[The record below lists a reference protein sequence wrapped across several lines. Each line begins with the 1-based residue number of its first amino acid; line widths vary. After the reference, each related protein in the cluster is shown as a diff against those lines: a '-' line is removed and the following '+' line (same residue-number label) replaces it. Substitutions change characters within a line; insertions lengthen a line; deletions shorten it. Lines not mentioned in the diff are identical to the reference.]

1 MKKILTFMLWATLT
15 ATTYGQQP
23 NVRLTQLEQYLPTQY
38 INVNKRQDNSAGK
51 ITYMIETG
59 GVNHTGGWESYFKKG
74 LSEEE
79 RQQRVLTV
87 NSRITQKRQKMEG
100 VIDYFRTTFASLGKD
115 APESYLYE
123 FHKNGLDTIK
133 YSYMGPSHE
142 FANFEYHNKP
152 HKNNDNGII
161 DYSDYYYSYY
171 HSYTVPTGI
180 KEDDMKPFD
189 GKAFCEHIQP
199 VLKKF
204 MKLKGAK
211 AYPVHWQHD
220 EGFEN
225 DRDFFLTPKY
235 GRDKHE
241 FETHPGLVTGMH
253 YIIPS
258 WHEADAKVLYKE
270 LDALA
275 HEYVNNHPEQPY
287 AYKFTTE
294 FAGSDDSHVI
304 HGLPDMVKGN
314 IYKGSDEF
322 YLCCKREQDG
332 NYHILTLNSKGVYW
346 VPCDYAI
353 LKSYINGEKVYLKG
367 MEPKEDKK

>member
-1 MKKILTFMLWATLT
+1 MKKIFIVVLLAV
-15 ATTYGQQP
+15 TTVAVQGQKP
-23 NVRLTQLEQYLPTQY
+23 NPRLTQLEEYLPTQH
-38 INVNKRQDNSAGK
+38 IEVHKRQDNCAGT
-51 ITYMIETG
+51 ITYRIESRA
-59 GVNHTGGWESYFKKG
+59 HHISGWKSYFKKE

-87 NSRITQKRQKMEG
+87 NSRITQERQKMEG

-123 FHKNGLDTIK
+123 FDKNGLDTIK

-142 FANFEYHNKP
+142 AANFEYNNKP
-152 HKNNDNGII
+152 YKNNDNGII
-161 DYSDYYYSYY
+161 DYSDYFFSYY
-171 HSYTVPTGI
+171 HSYIVSTGI

-189 GKAFCEHIQP
+189 GEAFCEHIQP

-211 AYPVHWQHD
+211 TYSVHWQHD
-220 EGFEN
+220 EGFEKSE
-225 DRDFFLTPKY
+225 DFFMTPKY

-241 FETHPGLVTGMH
+241 FETHPGLATGTH

-258 WHEADAKVLYKE
+258 EHEATFKILYKQ
-270 LDALA
+270 LDSLA
-275 HEYVNNHPEQPY
+275 FDYLTKHPEQPY
-287 AYKFTTE
+287 HYEFTKDI
-294 FAGSDDSHVI
+294 AGSDASHI
-304 HGLPDMVKGN
+304 YHGLPHTVRGS

-332 NYHILTLNSKGVYW
+332 IYHILTINSKGVFW
-346 VPCDYAI
+346 IPLDYAI

-367 MEPKEDKK
+367 MEPKKE

>member
-1 MKKILTFMLWATLT
+1 MKKILTLMLLAVFT

-38 INVNKRQDNSAGK
+38 IDVHKRQDNYAGEITYRISAGCNR
-51 ITYMIETG
+51 IS
-59 GVNHTGGWESYFKKG
+59 GWKSYFKKD

-79 RQQRVLTV
+79 RQQRILTV
-87 NSRITQKRQKMEG
+87 NSRITQDRQQMEG
-100 VIDYFRTTFASLGKD
+100 VIDYFRTTVASLGKE

-133 YSYMGPSHE
+133 YSYMGPSFE
-142 FANFEYHNKP
+142 AANFHYHNKP
-152 HKNNDNGII
+152 YKNNDNGIM
-161 DYSDYYYSYY
+161 DYSDYSFSYT
-171 HSYTVPTGI
+171 HSYTIPTGI
-180 KEDDMKPFD
+180 AEEDMKPFD
-189 GKAFCEHIQP
+189 GEAFCAHIQP

-211 AYPVHWQHD
+211 DYPVHWQHD

-225 DRDFFLTPKY
+225 ERDFFMTPRY

-241 FETHPGLVTGMH
+241 FETHPGLVTGTH

-258 WHEADAKVLYKE
+258 EHEGTVKVLFKQ
-270 LDALA
+270 LDSLA
-275 HEYVNNHPEQPY
+275 YDYLTKHPEQPY
-287 AYKFTTE
+287 DYVFTEAGFTE
-294 FAGSDDSHVI
+294 SSSSHVYY
-304 HGLPDMVKGN
+304 GLPNNVKGS

-322 YLCCKREQDG
+322 FLCCKREEDG
-332 NYHILTLNSKGVYW
+332 SYHIFTLNSKGVYW
-346 VPCDYAI
+346 VPKDYAS

>member
-1 MKKILTFMLWATLT
+1 MKKIITTMLLA
-15 ATTYGQQP
+15 AISVATYGQQP
-23 NVRLTQLEQYLPTQY
+23 NPRLQQLEEYLPTQDIDVRRMQY
-38 INVNKRQDNSAGK
+38 NSNGIITHMADAGFVS
-51 ITYMIETG
+51 IS
-59 GVNHTGGWESYFKKG
+59 GWQSYFKKE

-79 RQQRVLTV
+79 KQQRILTV
-87 NSRITQKRQKMEG
+87 NSRIAQGRQKMEG
-100 VIDYFRTTFASLGKD
+100 VIDYFRTTFSRLSKD
-115 APESYLYE
+115 GSESYLYE
-123 FHKNGLDTIK
+123 SHNNGIDTIK
-133 YSYMGPSHE
+133 YSYFGPSHE
-142 FANFEYHNKP
+142 AANFNFHNKLYKDNP
-152 HKNNDNGII
+152 NGID
-161 DYSDYYYSYY
+161 DYSNYNIRYG

-189 GKAFCEHIQP
+189 SEAFGAHIQP

-220 EGFEN
+220 EGFEKAS
-225 DRDFFLTPKY
+225 DFFMIPKY

-241 FETHPGLVTGMH
+241 FETHPGFVTGTH

-258 WHEADAKVLYKE
+258 QHEAEAKILYKE

-275 HEYVNNHPEQPY
+275 YDYVNSHPEQPY
-287 AYKFTTE
+287 TYKFTSE
-294 FAGSDDSHVI
+294 FPGSDSSNAI
-304 HGLPDMVKGN
+304 HGLPQMVKGD

-322 YLCCKREQDG
+322 FLCCKREQDG
-332 NYHILTLNSKGVYW
+332 IYHILTLNSKGVYW